1 MTGVHSQSL
10 GRANDRTLA
19 ALSAAMAMVRLERI
33 GSSVDNTGRLTDG
46 SEKRRGLS
54 ENETTVNT
62 RLPILIP
69 SVAFCQGR
77 HHAVSRKNSRSFMQL
92 VSRLQVT
99 GKKSDHERPGGHM
112 KACDRCTFPI

>member
-62 RLPILIP
+62 RPVISILANP
-69 SVAFCQGR
+69 F
-77 HHAVSRKNSRSFMQL
+77 
-92 VSRLQVT
+92 LQVAAT
-99 GKKSDHERPGGHM
+99 TRH
-112 KACDRCTFPI
+112 

>member
-1 MTGVHSQSL
+1 MTRVHSTRVHSQSL
-10 GRANDRTLA
+10 GRANDRPVA

-33 GSSVDNTGRLTDG
+33 GSSVDNTDRLTDG
-46 SEKRRGLS
+46 GEKRRGLS

-69 SVAFCQGR
+69 SVAFCQGC

-92 VSRLQVT
+92 VSCIQVT
-99 GKKSDHERPGGHM
+99 EKNRTTSRRAAK
-112 KACDRCTFPI
+112 